1 MEVQA
6 SLYYNSRGKAK
17 AKCLLDIGSQF
28 NLVRKEFAFVNG
40 FLLTSRTLPCAYSVK
55 GRDILLTAKF
65 LLTLQVR
72 DDIGEER
79 TID

>member
-6 SLYYNSRGKAK
+6 SLYYDGGGGAK
-17 AKCLLDIGSQF
+17 AKCLLDTGSQL

-40 FLLTSRTLPCAYSVK
+40 FLPISRALPCAYSVK
-55 GRDILLTAKF
+55 GRDIPLTAKF